1 MLYYAAC
8 LHLEKRGI
16 LMRHMRKRIA
26 ALFLSLCLLLT
37 GVVFTPVPAEAAS
50 DDGWVGAWS
59 TSPVEFNLKK
69 MLEMDWIKCDVGLRN
84 LTFRTRIQPTIAGED
99 VRITLS
105 NEFGTGPLTIDT
117 VSVAK
122 GYERLP
128 QAIKTWTRKGVT
140 FDGKSSVTIPA
151 GETVT
156 SDPVGLSVDALEYLT
171 VSLFLKRTETMKT
184 YGLIGGDTYIMSGN
198 FAKAATTVG
207 VPMEMEADF
216 GEYSVIPVL
225 TGVEVYAPGAS
236 SAVLIGDSTLANDI
250 PILLAERLQSAG
262 ITDVGILQQAI
273 KGNRLLD
280 DGAGILGMAY
290 GEAMVDRFARDALDQ
305 PGVERI
311 FLKVGVNDVVH
322 PNCESL
328 KEEARAVT
336 TEEMIA
342 GYEQL
347 IAQAHER
354 GIEVYLFTRTAWK
367 GYTRNVLGSD
377 DIQWSQEIDQ
387 MRQEINEW
395 IRSEDNPADGYI
407 DLDFMCA
414 DEEATELQDEYTTDG
429 AHFTAQGQQTVV
441 DAIPLA
447 YFE

>member
-1 MLYYAAC
+1 MQRV
-8 LHLEKRGI
+8 K
-16 LMRHMRKRIA
+16 KQIA
-26 ALFLSLCLLLT
+26 AAILGLCLLVS
-37 GVVFTPVPAEAAS
+37 GIWIVPAQAEAS
-50 DDGWVGAWS
+50 SGDGWVGAWS

-69 MLEMDWIKCDVGLRN
+69 MLEMEWIDCDFGLRN
-84 LTFRTRIQPTIAGED
+84 LTFRTRIQPTISGED

-105 NEFGTGPLTIDT
+105 NVFGTGPLTIDT

-128 QAIKTWTRKGVT
+128 QAIKTWTRKNVT
-140 FDGKSSVTIPA
+140 FNGSSSVTIPA

-156 SDPVGLSVDALEYLT
+156 SDPIGMSVDAMEYLT
-171 VSLFLKRTETMKT
+171 ISLFMKRTETMKT

-198 FAKAATTVG
+198 FAKSASTIG
-207 VPMEMEADF
+207 VPMKMEADF
-216 GEYSVIPVL
+216 GEYSVIPAL

-236 SAVLIGDSTLANDI
+236 SAVVIGDSTLANDI
-250 PILLAERLQSAG
+250 PLMLAEKLQDAG

-290 GEAMVDRFARDALDQ
+290 GEAMIDRFERDALDQ
-305 PGVERI
+305 PGVEKI

-328 KEEARAVT
+328 KDEARPVT
-336 TEEMIA
+336 AEEMIA

-347 IAQAHER
+347 ISQAHER
-354 GIEVYLFTRTAWK
+354 EIEVYLFTRTAWK

-377 DIQWSQEIDQ
+377 DVVWSQEIDQ
-387 MRQEINEW
+387 MRQDINAW
-395 IRSEDNPADGYI
+395 IRSDTNPADGYI
-407 DLDFMCA
+407 DLDFMCT
-414 DEEATELQDEYTTDG
+414 DESATELKSEYTTDG
-429 AHFTAQGQQTVV
+429 AHFTEQGQQTVV
-441 DAIPLA
+441 DAVPLE
-447 YFE
+447 YFQ

>member
-1 MLYYAAC
+1 MQRV
-8 LHLEKRGI
+8 K
-16 LMRHMRKRIA
+16 KQIA
-26 ALFLSLCLLLT
+26 AAILGLCLLVS
-37 GVVFTPVPAEAAS
+37 GIWIVPAQAEAS
-50 DDGWVGAWS
+50 SGDGWVGAWS

-69 MLEMDWIKCDVGLRN
+69 MLEMEWIDCDFGLRN
-84 LTFRTRIQPTIAGED
+84 LTFRTRIQPTISGED

-105 NEFGTGPLTIDT
+105 NVFGTGPLTIDT

-128 QAIKTWTRKGVT
+128 QAIKTWTRKNVT
-140 FDGKSSVTIPA
+140 FNGSSSVTIPA

-156 SDPVGLSVDALEYLT
+156 SDPIGMSVDAMEYLT
-171 VSLFLKRTETMKT
+171 ISLFMKRTETMKT

-198 FAKAATTVG
+198 FAKSASTIG
-207 VPMEMEADF
+207 VPMKMEADF
-216 GEYSVIPVL
+216 GEYSVIPAL

-236 SAVLIGDSTLANDI
+236 SAVVIGDSTLANDI
-250 PILLAERLQSAG
+250 PLMLAEKLQDAG

-290 GEAMVDRFARDALDQ
+290 GEAMIDRFERDALDQ
-305 PGVERI
+305 PGVEKI

-328 KEEARAVT
+328 KDEARPVT
-336 TEEMIA
+336 AEEMIA

-347 IAQAHER
+347 ISQAHER
-354 GIEVYLFTRTAWK
+354 EIEVYLFTRTAWK

-377 DIQWSQEIDQ
+377 DVVWSQEIDQ
-387 MRQEINEW
+387 MRQDINAW
-395 IRSEDNPADGYI
+395 IRSDTNPADGYI
-407 DLDFMCA
+407 DLDFMCT
-414 DEEATELQDEYTTDG
+414 DESATELKSEYTTDG
-429 AHFTAQGQQTVV
+429 AHFTEQGQQTVV
-441 DAIPLA
+441 DAVPLK
-447 YFE
+447 YFQ

>member
-1 MLYYAAC
+1 MKRVKKQIVAA
-8 LHLEKRGI
+8 I
-16 LMRHMRKRIA
+16 LG
-26 ALFLSLCLLLT
+26 LCLLVT
-37 GVVFTPVPAEAAS
+37 GVWIVPTQAEAS
-50 DDGWVGAWS
+50 SGDGWVGAWS

-69 MLEMDWIKCDVGLRN
+69 MLDMEWIDCDFGLRN
-84 LTFRTRIQPTIAGED
+84 LTFRTRIQPTISGED

-105 NEFGTGPLTIDT
+105 NVFGTGPLTIDT

-128 QAIKTWTRKGVT
+128 QAIKTWTRKNVT
-140 FDGKSSVTIPA
+140 FNGSSSVTIPA

-156 SDPVGLSVDALEYLT
+156 SDPIGMSVDALEYLT
-171 VSLFLKRTETMKT
+171 ISLFMKRTETMKT

-198 FAKAATTVG
+198 FAKAASTIG
-207 VPMEMEADF
+207 VPMKMEADF
-216 GEYSVIPVL
+216 GEYSVIPAL

-236 SAVLIGDSTLANDI
+236 SAVVIGDSTLANDI
-250 PILLAERLQSAG
+250 PLMLAEKLQNAG
-262 ITDVGILQQAI
+262 ITNVGILQQAI

-290 GEAMVDRFARDALDQ
+290 GEAMVDRFERDALNQ
-305 PGVERI
+305 PGVEKI

-328 KEEARAVT
+328 KDEARPVT
-336 TEEMIA
+336 AEEMIA

-347 IAQAHER
+347 ISQAHER

-377 DIQWSQEIDQ
+377 DVVWSQEIDQ
-387 MRQEINEW
+387 MRQDINAW
-395 IRSEDNPADGYI
+395 IRSDTNSADGYI
-407 DLDFMCA
+407 DLDFMCT
-414 DEEATELQDEYTTDG
+414 DESATELKSEYTTDG
-429 AHFTAQGQQTVV
+429 AHFTELGQQTVV
-441 DAIPLA
+441 DAMPLE
-447 YFE
+447 YFQ

>member
-1 MLYYAAC
+1 MKRVKKQIVAA
-8 LHLEKRGI
+8 I
-16 LMRHMRKRIA
+16 LG
-26 ALFLSLCLLLT
+26 LCLLVT
-37 GVVFTPVPAEAAS
+37 GVWIVPTQTEAS
-50 DDGWVGAWS
+50 SGDGWVGAWS

-69 MLEMDWIKCDVGLRN
+69 MLDMEWIDCDFGLRN
-84 LTFRTRIQPTIAGED
+84 LTFRTRIQPTISGED

-105 NEFGTGPLTIDT
+105 NVFGTGPLTIDT

-128 QAIKTWTRKGVT
+128 QAIKTWTRKNVT
-140 FDGKSSVTIPA
+140 FNGSSSVTIPA

-156 SDPVGLSVDALEYLT
+156 SDPIGMSVDALEYLT
-171 VSLFLKRTETMKT
+171 ISLFMKRTETMKT

-198 FAKAATTVG
+198 FAKAASTIG
-207 VPMEMEADF
+207 VPMKMEADF
-216 GEYSVIPVL
+216 GEYSVIPAL

-236 SAVLIGDSTLANDI
+236 SAVVIGDSTLANDI
-250 PILLAERLQSAG
+250 PLMLAEKLQNAG
-262 ITDVGILQQAI
+262 ITNVGILQQAI

-290 GEAMVDRFARDALDQ
+290 GEAMVDRFERDALNQ
-305 PGVERI
+305 PGVEKI

-328 KEEARAVT
+328 KDEARPVT
-336 TEEMIA
+336 AEEMIA

-347 IAQAHER
+347 ISQAHER

-377 DIQWSQEIDQ
+377 DVVWSQEIDQ
-387 MRQEINEW
+387 MRQDINAW
-395 IRSEDNPADGYI
+395 IRSDTNPADGYI
-407 DLDFMCA
+407 DLDFMCT
-414 DEEATELQDEYTTDG
+414 DESATELKSEYTTDG
-429 AHFTAQGQQTVV
+429 AHFTELGQQTVV
-441 DAIPLA
+441 DAMPLE
-447 YFE
+447 YFQ

>member
-1 MLYYAAC
+1 MQRV
-8 LHLEKRGI
+8 K
-16 LMRHMRKRIA
+16 KQIA
-26 ALFLSLCLLLT
+26 AAILGLCLL
-37 GVVFTPVPAEAAS
+37 VSDIWVVPAQAEAS
-50 DDGWVGAWS
+50 SGDGWVGAWS

-69 MLEMDWIKCDVGLRN
+69 MLEMEWIDCDFGLRN
-84 LTFRTRIQPTIAGED
+84 LTFRTRIQPTISGED

-105 NEFGTGPLTIDT
+105 NVFGTGPLTIDT

-128 QAIKTWTRKGVT
+128 QAIKTWTRKNVT
-140 FDGKSSVTIPA
+140 FNGSSSVTIPA

-156 SDPVGLSVDALEYLT
+156 SDPIGMSVDAMEYLT
-171 VSLFLKRTETMKT
+171 ISLFMKRTETMKT

-198 FAKAATTVG
+198 FAKSASTIG
-207 VPMEMEADF
+207 VSMKMEADF
-216 GEYSVIPVL
+216 GEYSVIPAL

-236 SAVLIGDSTLANDI
+236 SAVVIGDSTLANDI
-250 PILLAERLQSAG
+250 PLMLAEKLQDAG

-290 GEAMVDRFARDALDQ
+290 GEAMIDRFERDALDQ
-305 PGVERI
+305 PGVEKI

-328 KEEARAVT
+328 KDEARPVT
-336 TEEMIA
+336 AEEMIA

-347 IAQAHER
+347 ISQAHER
-354 GIEVYLFTRTAWK
+354 EIEVYLFTRTAWK

-377 DIQWSQEIDQ
+377 DVVWSQEIDQ
-387 MRQEINEW
+387 MRQDINAW
-395 IRSEDNPADGYI
+395 IRSDTNPADGYI
-407 DLDFMCA
+407 DLDFMCT
-414 DEEATELQDEYTTDG
+414 DESATELKSEYTTDG
-429 AHFTAQGQQTVV
+429 AHFTEQGQQTVV
-441 DAIPLA
+441 DAVPLK
-447 YFE
+447 YFQ

>member
-1 MLYYAAC
+1 MQRV
-8 LHLEKRGI
+8 K
-16 LMRHMRKRIA
+16 KQIA
-26 ALFLSLCLLLT
+26 AAILGLCLLVS
-37 GVVFTPVPAEAAS
+37 GIWIVPAQAEAS
-50 DDGWVGAWS
+50 SGDGWVGAWS

-69 MLEMDWIKCDVGLRN
+69 MLEMEWIDCDFGLRN
-84 LTFRTRIQPTIAGED
+84 LTFRTRIQPTISGED

-105 NEFGTGPLTIDT
+105 NVFGTGPLTIDT

-128 QAIKTWTRKGVT
+128 QAIKTWTRKNVT
-140 FDGKSSVTIPA
+140 FNGSSSVTIPA

-156 SDPVGLSVDALEYLT
+156 SDAIGMSVDAMEYLT
-171 VSLFLKRTETMKT
+171 ISLFMKRTETMKT

-198 FAKAATTVG
+198 FAKSASTIG
-207 VPMEMEADF
+207 VPMKMEEDF
-216 GEYSVIPVL
+216 GEYSVIPAL

-236 SAVLIGDSTLANDI
+236 SAVVIGDSTLANDI
-250 PILLAERLQSAG
+250 PLMLAEKLQDAG

-280 DGAGILGMAY
+280 DGAGMLGMAY
-290 GEAMVDRFARDALDQ
+290 GEAMIDRFERDALDQ
-305 PGVERI
+305 PGVEKI

-328 KEEARAVT
+328 KDEARPVT
-336 TEEMIA
+336 AEEMIA

-347 IAQAHER
+347 ISQAHER

-377 DIQWSQEIDQ
+377 DVEWSQEIDQ
-387 MRQEINEW
+387 MRQDINAW
-395 IRSEDNPADGYI
+395 IRSDANPADGYI
-407 DLDFMCA
+407 DLDFMCT
-414 DEEATELQDEYTTDG
+414 DESATELKSEYTTDG
-429 AHFTAQGQQTVV
+429 AHFTEQGQQTVV
-441 DAIPLA
+441 DAVPLK
-447 YFE
+447 YFQ

>member
-1 MLYYAAC
+1 M
-8 LHLEKRGI
+8 KK
-16 LMRHMRKRIA
+16 MMRKFA
-26 ALFLSLCLLLT
+26 AAVLGLCLLISGLWMA
-37 GVVFTPVPAEAAS
+37 PVQADAS
-50 DDGWVGAWS
+50 GGDGWVGAWS

-69 MLEMDWIKCDVGLRN
+69 MLDMEWIKCDLGLRN
-84 LTFRTRIQPTIAGED
+84 LTFRTRIQPTISGED

-105 NEFGTGPLTIDT
+105 NEFGTGPLTVDT

-122 GYERLP
+122 GYEKLP
-128 QAIKTWTRKGVT
+128 QAIKTWTRKNVT
-140 FDGKSSVTIPA
+140 FNGQASVTIPA

-156 SDPVGLSVDALEYLT
+156 SDPIGMSVDALEYLT

-198 FAKAATTVG
+198 FAKAATTIG
-207 VPMEMEADF
+207 VPMKMEADF

-225 TGVEVYAPGAS
+225 TGVEVYAPEAS
-236 SAVLIGDSTLANDI
+236 SAVVIGDSTLANDI
-250 PILLAERLQSAG
+250 PILLAEKLQSAG
-262 ITDVGILQQAI
+262 ITNVGILQQAI

-290 GEAMVDRFARDALDQ
+290 GEAMVDRFERDVLNQ

-328 KEEARAVT
+328 KDEARAVT
-336 TEEMIA
+336 AEEMIA
-342 GYEQL
+342 GYKQL
-347 IAQAHER
+347 IQQAHER

-377 DIQWSQEIDQ
+377 DVQWSPEIDQ
-387 MRQEINEW
+387 MRQDINAW
-395 IRSEDNPADGYI
+395 IRSSDNPADGYI
-407 DLDFMCA
+407 DLDFMCT
-414 DEEATELQDEYTTDG
+414 DATASELKSEYTTDG
-429 AHFTAQGQQTVV
+429 AHFTALGQQTVA
-441 DAIPLA
+441 DAVPLE
-447 YFE
+447 YFQ

>member
-1 MLYYAAC
+1 MQRV
-8 LHLEKRGI
+8 K
-16 LMRHMRKRIA
+16 KQIA
-26 ALFLSLCLLLT
+26 AAILGLCLLVS
-37 GVVFTPVPAEAAS
+37 GIWIVPAQAEAS
-50 DDGWVGAWS
+50 SGDGWVGAWS

-69 MLEMDWIKCDVGLRN
+69 MLEMEWIDCDFGLRN
-84 LTFRTRIQPTIAGED
+84 LTFRTRIQPTISGED

-105 NEFGTGPLTIDT
+105 NVFGTGPLTIDT

-128 QAIKTWTRKGVT
+128 QAIKTWTRKNVT
-140 FDGKSSVTIPA
+140 FNGSSSVTIPA

-156 SDPVGLSVDALEYLT
+156 SDPIGMSVDAMEYLT
-171 VSLFLKRTETMKT
+171 ISLFMKRTETMKT

-198 FAKAATTVG
+198 FAKSASTIG
-207 VPMEMEADF
+207 VPMKMEAVF
-216 GEYSVIPVL
+216 GEYSVIPAL

-236 SAVLIGDSTLANDI
+236 SAVVIGDSTLANDI
-250 PILLAERLQSAG
+250 PLMLAEKLQDAG

-290 GEAMVDRFARDALDQ
+290 GEAMIDRFERDALNQ
-305 PGVERI
+305 PGVEKI

-328 KEEARAVT
+328 KDEARPVT
-336 TEEMIA
+336 AEEMIA

-347 IAQAHER
+347 ISQAHER

-377 DIQWSQEIDQ
+377 DVEWSQEIDQ
-387 MRQEINEW
+387 MRQDINAW
-395 IRSEDNPADGYI
+395 IRSDANPADGYI
-407 DLDFMCA
+407 DLDFMCT
-414 DEEATELQDEYTTDG
+414 DESATELKSEYTTDG
-429 AHFTAQGQQTVV
+429 AHFTEQGQQTVV
-441 DAIPLA
+441 DAVPLE
-447 YFE
+447 YFQ

>member
-1 MLYYAAC
+1 MKRVKKQIVAA
-8 LHLEKRGI
+8 I
-16 LMRHMRKRIA
+16 LG
-26 ALFLSLCLLLT
+26 LCLLVT
-37 GVVFTPVPAEAAS
+37 GVWIVPTQAEAS
-50 DDGWVGAWS
+50 SGDGWVGAWS

-69 MLEMDWIKCDVGLRN
+69 MLDMEWIDCDFGLRN
-84 LTFRTRIQPTIAGED
+84 LTFRTRIQPTISGED

-105 NEFGTGPLTIDT
+105 NVFGTGPLTIDT

-128 QAIKTWTRKGVT
+128 QAIKTWTRKNVT
-140 FDGKSSVTIPA
+140 FNGSSSVTIPA

-156 SDPVGLSVDALEYLT
+156 SDPIGMSVDALEYLT
-171 VSLFLKRTETMKT
+171 ISLFMKRTETMKT

-198 FAKAATTVG
+198 FAKAASTIG
-207 VPMEMEADF
+207 VPMKMEADF
-216 GEYSVIPVL
+216 GEYSVIPAL

-236 SAVLIGDSTLANDI
+236 SAVVIGDSTLANDI
-250 PILLAERLQSAG
+250 PLMLAEKLQNAG
-262 ITDVGILQQAI
+262 ITNVGILQQAI

-290 GEAMVDRFARDALDQ
+290 GEAMVDRFERDALNQ
-305 PGVERI
+305 PGVEKI

-328 KEEARAVT
+328 KDEARPITA
-336 TEEMIA
+336 EEMIA

-347 IAQAHER
+347 ISQAHER

-377 DIQWSQEIDQ
+377 DVVWSQEIDQ
-387 MRQEINEW
+387 MRQDINAW
-395 IRSEDNPADGYI
+395 IRSDTNPADGYI
-407 DLDFMCA
+407 DLDFMCT
-414 DEEATELQDEYTTDG
+414 DESATELKSEYTTDG
-429 AHFTAQGQQTVV
+429 AHFTELGQQTVV
-441 DAIPLA
+441 DAMPLE
-447 YFE
+447 YFQ

>member
-1 MLYYAAC
+1 M
-8 LHLEKRGI
+8 KRLKQRITAFILGLALMISGI
-16 LMRHMRKRIA
+16 WI
-26 ALFLSLCLLLT
+26 
-37 GVVFTPVPAEAAS
+37 VPAQAEAA
-50 DDGWVGAWS
+50 DGGGWVGAWS
-59 TSPVEFNLKK
+59 TSPVEFNFKK
-69 MLEMDWIKCDVGLRN
+69 MIEMDWIKCDVGLRN
-84 LTFRTRIQPTIAGED
+84 LTFRTRIQPTISGED

-117 VSVAK
+117 ISVAK
-122 GYERLP
+122 GYEKLP
-128 QAIKTWTRKGVT
+128 QAVKTWTRKNVT
-140 FDGKSSVTIPA
+140 FSGKSSVTIPA

-171 VSLFLKRTETMKT
+171 VSLYMKKTETMKT

-207 VPMEMEADF
+207 VPMRMEADF

-225 TGVEVYAPGAS
+225 TGVEVYAPDAS
-236 SAVLIGDSTLANDI
+236 SAVIIGDSTLANDI
-250 PILLAERLQSAG
+250 PILLAEKLQNAG
-262 ITDVGILQQAI
+262 ITNVGILQQAI

-280 DGAGILGMAY
+280 DGAGFLGMAY
-290 GEAMVDRFARDALDQ
+290 GEAMVDRFERDALDQ
-305 PGVERI
+305 PGVEKI

-328 KEEARAVT
+328 KGEARAVT

-347 IAQAHER
+347 IEQAHAR

-377 DIQWSQEIDQ
+377 DVQWSQEIDQ
-387 MRQEINEW
+387 MRQDINTW
-395 IRSEDNPADGYI
+395 IRSDANPADGYI
-407 DLDFMCA
+407 DLDFMCT
-414 DEEATELQDEYTTDG
+414 DESATELKSEYTTDG
-429 AHFTAQGQQTVV
+429 AHFTEQGQQTVV
-441 DAIPLA
+441 DAVPLE
-447 YFE
+447 YFQ

>member
-1 MLYYAAC
+1 MKRVKKQIVAA
-8 LHLEKRGI
+8 I
-16 LMRHMRKRIA
+16 LG
-26 ALFLSLCLLLT
+26 LCLLVT
-37 GVVFTPVPAEAAS
+37 GVWIVPTQAEAS
-50 DDGWVGAWS
+50 SGDGWVGAWS

-69 MLEMDWIKCDVGLRN
+69 MLDMEWIDCDFGLRN
-84 LTFRTRIQPTIAGED
+84 LTFRTRIQPTISGED

-105 NEFGTGPLTIDT
+105 NVFGTGPLTIDT

-128 QAIKTWTRKGVT
+128 QAIKTWTRKNVT
-140 FDGKSSVTIPA
+140 FNGSSSVTIPA

-156 SDPVGLSVDALEYLT
+156 SDPIGMSVDALEYLT
-171 VSLFLKRTETMKT
+171 ISLFMKRTETMKT

-198 FAKAATTVG
+198 FAKAASTIG
-207 VPMEMEADF
+207 VPMKMEADF
-216 GEYSVIPVL
+216 GEYSVIPAL

-236 SAVLIGDSTLANDI
+236 SAVVIGDSTLANDI
-250 PILLAERLQSAG
+250 PLMLAEKLQNAG
-262 ITDVGILQQAI
+262 ITNVGILQQAI

-290 GEAMVDRFARDALDQ
+290 GEAMVDRFERDALNQ
-305 PGVERI
+305 PGVEKI

-328 KEEARAVT
+328 KDEARPVT
-336 TEEMIA
+336 AEEMIA

-347 IAQAHER
+347 ISQAHER

-377 DIQWSQEIDQ
+377 DVVWSQEIDQ
-387 MRQEINEW
+387 MRQDINAW
-395 IRSEDNPADGYI
+395 IRSDANPADGYI
-407 DLDFMCA
+407 DLDFMCT
-414 DEEATELQDEYTTDG
+414 DESATELKSEYTTDG
-429 AHFTAQGQQTVV
+429 AHFTELGQQTVV
-441 DAIPLA
+441 DAMPLE
-447 YFE
+447 YFQ

>member
-1 MLYYAAC
+1 MQRV
-8 LHLEKRGI
+8 K
-16 LMRHMRKRIA
+16 KQIA
-26 ALFLSLCLLLT
+26 AAILGLCLLVS
-37 GVVFTPVPAEAAS
+37 GIWIVPAQAEAS
-50 DDGWVGAWS
+50 SGDGWVGAWS

-69 MLEMDWIKCDVGLRN
+69 MLEMEWIDCDFGLRN
-84 LTFRTRIQPTIAGED
+84 LTFRTRIQPTISGED

-105 NEFGTGPLTIDT
+105 NVFGTGPLTIDI

-128 QAIKTWTRKGVT
+128 QAIKTWTRKNVT
-140 FDGKSSVTIPA
+140 FNGSSSVTIPA

-156 SDPVGLSVDALEYLT
+156 SDPIGMSVDAMEYLT
-171 VSLFLKRTETMKT
+171 ISLFMKRTETMKT

-198 FAKAATTVG
+198 FAKSASTIG
-207 VPMEMEADF
+207 VPMKMEADF
-216 GEYSVIPVL
+216 GEYSVIPAL

-236 SAVLIGDSTLANDI
+236 SAVVIGDSTLANDI
-250 PILLAERLQSAG
+250 PLMLAEKLQDAG

-290 GEAMVDRFARDALDQ
+290 GEAMIDRFERDALDQ
-305 PGVERI
+305 PGVEKI

-328 KEEARAVT
+328 KDEARPVT
-336 TEEMIA
+336 AEEMIA

-347 IAQAHER
+347 ISQAHER
-354 GIEVYLFTRTAWK
+354 EIEVYLFTRTAWK

-377 DIQWSQEIDQ
+377 DVVWSQEIDQ
-387 MRQEINEW
+387 MRQDINAW
-395 IRSEDNPADGYI
+395 IRSDTNPADGYI
-407 DLDFMCA
+407 DLDFMCT
-414 DEEATELQDEYTTDG
+414 DESATELKSEYTTDG
-429 AHFTAQGQQTVV
+429 AHFTEQGQQTAV
-441 DAIPLA
+441 DAVPLE
-447 YFE
+447 YFQ